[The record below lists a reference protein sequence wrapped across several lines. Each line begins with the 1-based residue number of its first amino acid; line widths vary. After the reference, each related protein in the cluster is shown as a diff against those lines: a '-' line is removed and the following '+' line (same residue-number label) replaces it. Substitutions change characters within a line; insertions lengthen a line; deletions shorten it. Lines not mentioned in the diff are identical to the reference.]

1 MKSPCHQKQHHH
13 QVLKSTE
20 KLFSSMLT
28 WLLLIQAVAAYYF
41 TQVVKDSIPI
51 VAKPLDPELLF
62 SSLRHIVHKLFF
74 FMFTETLARYVQVVT
89 QS

>member
-1 MKSPCHQKQHHH
+1 
-13 QVLKSTE
+13 
-20 KLFSSMLT
+20 MLT

-74 FMFTETLARYVQVVT
+74 FHVH
-89 QS
+89 